1 MTQNWTL
8 IVFSLTFDLIYIY
21 IYIYVIYLA
30 NPKIPV
36 ERCKIEGA
44 YSISLL
50 YLISFYDMTTLSI

>member
-21 IYIYVIYLA
+21 VIYLA

-36 ERCKIEGA
+36 ESHKIEGA
-44 YSISLL
+44 YLISLL